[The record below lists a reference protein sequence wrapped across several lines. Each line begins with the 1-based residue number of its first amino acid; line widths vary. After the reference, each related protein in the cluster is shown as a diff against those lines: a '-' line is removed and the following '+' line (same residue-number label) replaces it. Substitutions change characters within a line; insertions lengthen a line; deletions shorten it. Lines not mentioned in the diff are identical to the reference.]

1 MKELSWPDRGRL
13 WLRLGIRLVLV
24 SVFLFALARFG
35 PWLLS
40 LFAPFLFAAAV
51 AWMLNPAIK
60 WLHKKLGW
68 SRNFLSLLLILLA
81 FALLFGLLWAL
92 TAGLVSE
99 VVELAKDWDSVAL
112 SLQGVWERLLNMLAQ
127 VMALL
132 PDSVEETMLGLIDSL
147 FQWLETAVPVL
158 LGMIGNR
165 LTGMATRLP
174 SFAVSTIVFVMAA
187 YFLSTEWPSLRYR
200 ATNSLPSGPRLF
212 LSQVK
217 RAATAGFGGYLRAQF
232 LLSVGVFFILLFG
245 FMLIQQ
251 NYALL
256 LALGLA
262 LALAV
267 LDFIPIV
274 GAGTV
279 MVPWAFIDLFT
290 GSFRH
295 AVGLMVVWGIIA
307 LFRRVAEPRV
317 LGGQTGLSPILSL
330 VGVYVGMKLAGV
342 LGMILGP
349 ILCLVVINV
358 YRSGVLD
365 NVLSDLR
372 LAAADIGAILRGG
385 EKPEEN

>member
-1 MKELSWPDRGRL
+1 MNELSWPERGRL
-13 WLRLGIRLVLV
+13 WLRLGIRLILALTVLLVLV
-24 SVFLFALARFG
+24 RFG
-35 PWLLS
+35 PWALS
-40 LFAPFLFAAAV
+40 LFAPFLLAAGV

-81 FALLFGLLWAL
+81 FAVLFGLLWWL
-92 TAGLVSE
+92 TAGIVSE
-99 VVELAKDWDSVAL
+99 VLELTKDWESVAL
-112 SLQGVWERLLNMLAQ
+112 SLQGVWERLVNTFARAA
-127 VMALL
+127 ALL
-132 PDSVEETMLGLIDSL
+132 PDSVEETLLGFVDSF
-147 FQWLETAVPVL
+147 FQWLETAVPL
-158 LGMIGNR
+158 LLSFLGTR

-174 SFAVSTIVFVMAA
+174 SFAVSTIVFVMAS
-187 YFLSTEWPSLRYR
+187 YFLSAEWPSLRYR
-200 ATNSLPSGPRLF
+200 AASSLPNGPRFF

-245 FMLIQQ
+245 FLLIQQ
-251 NYALL
+251 DYALL

-262 LALAV
+262 LVLAV
-267 LDFIPIV
+267 LDFIPVV

-295 AVGLMVVWGIIA
+295 AVGLMVVWGIIV
-307 LFRRVAEPRV
+307 LFRRVAEPKV

-330 VGVYVGMKLAGV
+330 VGVYVGMKLGGV

-349 ILCLVVINV
+349 VVCLVVINV

-365 NVLSDLR
+365 NVLADVR
-372 LAAADIGAILRGG
+372 LAAGDISAILRSGQ
-385 EKPEEN
+385 KPEEK

>member
-1 MKELSWPDRGRL
+1 MNELSWPERGRL
-13 WLRLGIRLVLV
+13 WLRLGIRLILALLVLFVLV
-24 SVFLFALARFG
+24 RFG
-35 PWLLS
+35 PWALS
-40 LFAPFLFAAAV
+40 LFAPFLLAAVV

-68 SRNFLSLLLILLA
+68 SRNLLSLLLILLA
-81 FALLFGLLWAL
+81 FAVLFGLLWWL
-92 TAGLVSE
+92 TAGIVSE
-99 VVELAKDWDSVAL
+99 VLELTKDWDAIAL
-112 SLQGVWERLLNMLAQ
+112 SLQGVWERLVDTFAR
-127 VMALL
+127 AASLL
-132 PDSVEETMLGLIDSL
+132 PDSMEETLLGFVDTL
-147 FQWLETAVPVL
+147 FQWLKTVVPTL
-158 LGMIGNR
+158 LSFAGAR

-174 SFAVSTIVFVMAA
+174 SFAVSTIVFIMAS
-187 YFLSTEWPSLRYR
+187 YFLSSEWPSLRYR
-200 ATNSLPSGPRLF
+200 AADFLPNGPRFF

-217 RAATAGFGGYLRAQF
+217 RAATAGFGGYLRAQL

-245 FMLIQQ
+245 FLLIQQ

-262 LALAV
+262 LLLAV

-290 GSFRH
+290 GDFRH
-295 AVGLMVVWGIIA
+295 AVGLMVVWGIIV

-317 LGGQTGLSPILSL
+317 LGDQTGLSPILSL
-330 VGVYVGMKLAGV
+330 VGVYVGMKLGGV

-349 ILCLVVINV
+349 VVCLVVINV

-365 NVLSDLR
+365 NVLADVR
-372 LAAADIGAILRGG
+372 LAAGDISAILRSGQ
-385 EKPEEN
+385 KPEEK

>member
-1 MKELSWPDRGRL
+1 MNELSWPERGRL
-13 WLRLGIRLVLV
+13 WLRLGIRLILALTVLLVLV
-24 SVFLFALARFG
+24 RFG
-35 PWLLS
+35 PWALS
-40 LFAPFLFAAAV
+40 LFAPFLLAAGV

-81 FALLFGLLWAL
+81 FAVLFGLLWWL
-92 TAGLVSE
+92 TAGIVSE
-99 VVELAKDWDSVAL
+99 VLELTKDWESVAL
-112 SLQGVWERLLNMLAQ
+112 SLQGVWERLVNTFAQ
-127 VMALL
+127 AAALL
-132 PDSVEETMLGLIDSL
+132 PDSVEETLLGFVDSF
-147 FQWLETAVPVL
+147 FQWLETVVPTL
-158 LGMIGNR
+158 LSFAGAR

-174 SFAVSTIVFVMAA
+174 SFAVSTIVFVMAS
-187 YFLSTEWPSLRYR
+187 YFLSAEWPSLRYR
-200 ATNSLPSGPRLF
+200 AASSLPNGPRFF

-251 NYALL
+251 DYALL

-262 LALAV
+262 LVLAV
-267 LDFIPIV
+267 LDFIPVV

-295 AVGLMVVWGIIA
+295 AVGLMVVWGIIV
-307 LFRRVAEPRV
+307 LFRRVAEPKV

-330 VGVYVGMKLAGV
+330 VGVYVGMKLGGV

-349 ILCLVVINV
+349 VVCLVVINV

-365 NVLSDLR
+365 NVLADVR
-372 LAAADIGAILRGG
+372 LAAGDISAILRSGQ
-385 EKPEEN
+385 KPEEK

>member
-1 MKELSWPDRGRL
+1 MNELSWPERGRL
-13 WLRLGIRLVLV
+13 WLRLGIRLILALTVLLVLV
-24 SVFLFALARFG
+24 RFG
-35 PWLLS
+35 PWALS
-40 LFAPFLFAAAV
+40 LFAPFLLAAGV

-81 FALLFGLLWAL
+81 FAVLFGLLWWL
-92 TAGLVSE
+92 TAGIVSE
-99 VVELAKDWDSVAL
+99 VLELTKDWESVAL
-112 SLQGVWERLLNMLAQ
+112 SLQGVWERLVNTFARAA
-127 VMALL
+127 ALL
-132 PDSVEETMLGLIDSL
+132 PDSVEETLLKFVDSF
-147 FQWLETAVPVL
+147 FQWLEAVVPTL
-158 LGMIGNR
+158 LSFAGAR

-174 SFAVSTIVFVMAA
+174 SFAVSTIVFVMAS
-187 YFLSTEWPSLRYR
+187 YFLSAEWPSLRYR
-200 ATNSLPSGPRLF
+200 AASSLPNGPRFF

-251 NYALL
+251 DYALL

-262 LALAV
+262 LVLAV
-267 LDFIPIV
+267 LDFIPVV

-295 AVGLMVVWGIIA
+295 AVGLMVVWGIIV
-307 LFRRVAEPRV
+307 LFRRVAEPKV

-330 VGVYVGMKLAGV
+330 VGVYVGMKLGGV

-349 ILCLVVINV
+349 VVCLVVINV

-365 NVLSDLR
+365 NVLADVR
-372 LAAADIGAILRGG
+372 LAAGDISAILRSGQ
-385 EKPEEN
+385 KPEEK

>member
-1 MKELSWPDRGRL
+1 MKALTWQERGRL
-13 WLRLGIRLVLV
+13 WLRLGIRLVLIAG
-24 SVFLFALARFG
+24 FLFVVARFG
-35 PWLLS
+35 PGLFS
-40 LFAPFLFAAAV
+40 LFAPFLLAAAV

-81 FALLFGLLWAL
+81 FAVLFGLLWAL
-92 TAGLVSE
+92 TAGVVGE
-99 VVELAKDWDSVAL
+99 VVDLTKDWDAVAL
-112 SLQGVWERLLNMLAQ
+112 SIQELWERLLGAFARTA
-127 VMALL
+127 ALL
-132 PDSVEETMLGLIDSL
+132 PDGVEETLMELVGRF
-147 FQWLETAVPVL
+147 FQWLETAVPL
-158 LGMIGNR
+158 LLSFLGSR
-165 LTGMATRLP
+165 LTGMATQLP
-174 SFAVSTIVFVMAA
+174 SFAVSSIVFVMAS
-187 YFLSTEWPSLRYR
+187 YFLSAEWPSLRYR
-200 ATNSLPSGPRLF
+200 AANSLPDGPRLF

-232 LLSVGVFFILLFG
+232 LLSVGVFFILLLG
-245 FMLIQQ
+245 FLLIQQ
-251 NYALL
+251 DYALL

-290 GSFRH
+290 GNLRH

-317 LGGQTGLSPILSL
+317 LGDQTGLSPILSL
-330 VGVYVGMKLAGV
+330 VGVYVGMRLGGV

-349 ILCLVVINV
+349 VLLLVVINV

-365 NVLSDLR
+365 NVLADVH

-385 EKPEEN
+385 GKAEEN

>member
-1 MKELSWPDRGRL
+1 MNELSWRSRGRL
-13 WLRLGIRLVLV
+13 WLRIGIRFILIL
-24 SVFLFALARFG
+24 VFLFAMARFG

-40 LFAPFLFAAAV
+40 LFAPFLLAAAV
-51 AWMLNPAIK
+51 AWILNPAIK

-81 FALLFGLLWAL
+81 FAVLFGLLWWLA
-92 TAGLVSE
+92 AGLVSE

-112 SLQGVWERLLNMLAQ
+112 SLQAVWERLVNTFARAA
-127 VMALL
+127 ALL
-132 PDSVEETMLGLIDSL
+132 PDSVEETMLDLVGSL

-158 LGMIGNR
+158 LSFAGSR

-174 SFAVSTIVFVMAA
+174 SFTVSTIVFVMAS
-187 YFLSTEWPSLRYR
+187 YFLSAEWPSLRYR
-200 ATNSLPSGPRLF
+200 AANSLPNGPRLF

-262 LALAV
+262 LVLAV
-267 LDFIPIV
+267 LDFIPVV

-295 AVGLMVVWGIIA
+295 AVGLMVVWGIIV

-330 VGVYVGMKLAGV
+330 VSVYVGMKLGGV

-349 ILCLVVINV
+349 IVCLVVINV

-365 NVLSDLR
+365 NVIADLR
-372 LAAADIGAILRGG
+372 LASADIGAILRGG
-385 EKPEEN
+385 QKSEGN